1 LHPKADLA
9 FSQLDS
15 FARFTNLIEDDGH
28 VVSAAYGV
36 LAIAIR
42 GRMRNPAGIH
52 ANFNFAIGAGI
63 IYALAPEETP

>member
-15 FARFTNLIEDDGH
+15 FARFTNIIEDDGH

-36 LAIAIR
+36 LDVAIR
-42 GRMRNPAGIH
+42 GLTRNPAVIH
-52 ANFNFAIGAGI
+52 ANSNFTIGAGM